1 MIMEAI
7 DWPRIRPSLARRH
20 AEELARLQETTA
32 SARVRFLRALDQL
45 DALGRAF
52 AADGIGWALVKGPG
66 LALAAWPDPFARPFS
81 DLDVFVSPARF
92 GDAVVTLLRQGY
104 RAAGVPDVSAVHW
117 TFTRPDSFAVE
128 LHHAFSREFPVSPDL
143 LARFCGDTI
152 RVSGGGGGVP
162 VPAPSAHLAYVL
174 LHAYNHG
181 WQLGLSW
188 ALDVHFLL
196 RGIPAGA
203 RVELVRAA
211 LDFFPPSWPVALSLR
226 VAGLVVPGIRER
238 AALAPPAPRERLL
251 LAAIAAHLE
260 HGGPGIAGS
269 ALCRTL
275 ASPSPAA
282 TLASMVARHR

>member
-1 MIMEAI
+1 MEAI
-7 DWPRIRPSLARRH
+7 DWPLIRPSLARRH

-32 SARVRFLRALDQL
+32 LARVRFLRALDQL

-117 TFTRPDSFAVE
+117 TFTRPGSFAVE
-128 LHHAFSREFPVSPDL
+128 LHHAFSREFPVSFDL
-143 LARFCGDTI
+143 LERFCGDTVGVPAGAVAI
-152 RVSGGGGGVP
+152 PAGGGEVP
-162 VPAPSAHLAYVL
+162 VPAPAAHLAYVL

-196 RGIPAGA
+196 RGDPWLA
-203 RVELVRAA
+203 RAA
-211 LDFFPPSWPVALSLR
+211 LAFFPRSWPVALSLR

-238 AALAPPAPRERLL
+238 AALAPPTPRERLL

-269 ALCRTL
+269 ALCRML
-275 ASPSPAA
+275 ASPAPAA